1 MINNMSAAK
10 LFFTEEQK
18 LQIVDAIGKAEKA
31 TSGEIRLHLEETCGA
46 DVILRATQV
55 FTKLKMHKTALKN
68 GVLIYLAVKDKK
80 FAIIGDE
87 GINTKVPDDFWDNI
101 KHNMQ
106 NAFSQNNFLEGIT
119 DAIHQSGE
127 QLKHFFPYHSD
138 DVNEVSDEI
147 SFNND

>member
-1 MINNMSAAK
+1 MSSAK
-10 LFFTEEQK
+10 LFFTEEEK
-18 LQIVDAIGKAEKA
+18 LHIISAIGNAEKA

-80 FAIIGDE
+80 FAIIGDT
-87 GINTKVPDDFWDNI
+87 GIHTKLPDNFWDSI
-101 KHNMQ
+101 KQNMQ
-106 NAFSQNNFLEGIT
+106 MEFAQNNFLAGIT
-119 DAIHQSGE
+119 HAIYQSGE
-127 QLKHFFPYHSD
+127 QLKQFFPYQSD